1 MRARHLM
8 LIIVTILFSGPARS
22 QGNDATTPGAQ
33 SESAA
38 ERGEVQIGAGSTAAV
53 TTGSSGPSGAKNPT
67 VPGGAAPFD
76 ITPQQDAFLGPRMLP
91 ITPPKALR
99 CDLIADANAQRRCR
113 GVTRE
118 TAGGAGG

>member
-1 MRARHLM
+1 MSAHFLM
-8 LIIVTILFSGPARS
+8 LIVMVGLLSGPVWA
-22 QGNDATTPGAQ
+22 QGNESTTSGAQ

-67 VPGGAAPFD
+67 VPGSAAPFD
-76 ITPQQDAFLGPRMLP
+76 IIPPQDAFLGPGMLP
-91 ITPPKALR
+91 IGPPKALR

-113 GVTRE
+113 TVTQGP
-118 TAGGAGG
+118 AGGAGD